1 MAIESWKKN
10 YADLELPS
18 TWENN
23 DYGNDE
29 LPTFSFNDGDT
40 IWNINIDMPTQ
51 EERDERWGLNSNV
64 KRFFVKRDQDYASTN
79 CWFLETNSFNEVKEF
94 CIKRQIKTIAKKVN
108 PIINEEYDEDLYLK
122 YWAHGGND
130 FNDFKEGQDDLV
142 PKMFELFEQIITED
156 HQDYYSKRWLKACP
170 HEMVDDIVEC
180 INNMTD
186 YDEMVDR
193 LEEYDEVSSDWT
205 SSDKLTKFFVK
216 EVHERKGYISTRSEK

>member
-10 YADLELPS
+10 YADLNLPS

-29 LPTFSFNDGDT
+29 LPTFSFDDGNT

-51 EERDERWGLNSNV
+51 EERDERWGLNSGV

-79 CWFLETNSFNEVKEF
+79 CWFLETDSFDEVKEF
-94 CIKRQIKTIAKKVN
+94 CIKREIKTIIKEIY
-108 PIINEEYDEDLYLK
+108 PIINEEYDEDLYVK
-122 YWAHGGND
+122 YWEDGHKG
-130 FNDFKEGQDDLV
+130 LV
-142 PKMFELFEQIITED
+142 PKMFYLFEEIITED

-193 LEEYDEVSSDWT
+193 LEEYDEASSDWT
-205 SSDKLTKFFVK
+205 RSDKLTKFFVK

>member
-10 YADLELPS
+10 YADLNLPS

-29 LPTFSFNDGDT
+29 LPTFSFDDGNT
-40 IWNINIDMPTQ
+40 IWNINIGMPTQ
-51 EERDERWGLNSNV
+51 EERDELWGLNSGV

-79 CWFLETNSFNEVKEF
+79 CWFLETDSFDEVKEF
-94 CIKRQIKTIAKKVN
+94 CIKREIKTIIKEIH
-108 PIINEEYDEDLYLK
+108 PIINEEYDEDLYVK
-122 YWAHGGND
+122 YWEDGHKG
-130 FNDFKEGQDDLV
+130 LV
-142 PKMFELFEQIITED
+142 PKMFYLFEEIITED

-193 LEEYDEVSSDWT
+193 LEEYDEVSTDWT

>member
-1 MAIESWKKN
+1 MAIKDWKKN
-10 YADLELPS
+10 YADLDLPL

-29 LPTFSFNDGDT
+29 LPTFSFNDGNT

-51 EERDERWGLNSNV
+51 EERDEYWGLNSNV

-79 CWFLETNSFNEVKEF
+79 CWFLETSSFNEVKEF

-108 PIINEEYDEDLYLK
+108 PIINEEYDEDLYVK
-122 YWAHGGND
+122 YWEHGGND
-130 FNDFKEGQDDLV
+130 FNDFKKGQDDLV
-142 PKMFELFEQIITED
+142 PKMFELFEEIITED

-170 HEMVDDIVEC
+170 HEMIDDIVEC
-180 INNMTD
+180 INGMEG

-193 LEEYDEVSSDWT
+193 LDEYDEVSGDWT
-205 SSDKLTKFFVK
+205 SSDRLTKFFVK
-216 EVHERKGYISTRSEK
+216 EVHERKGHTSIRSEK